1 MNKRDLKRFQ
11 AMLEAERDKLMK
23 MAREATQEK
32 IGTDI
37 DDLKDDIDLA
47 SSELDQSMVYRFR
60 DRERNLLK
68 KIEKALQ
75 KIEDGTY
82 GVCENCEELIG
93 LKRLE
98 ARPVT
103 ELCIDCKEEQEK
115 REY

>member
-1 MNKRDLKRFQ
+1 MNKRELKRFKLL
-11 AMLEAERDKLMK
+11 LENEREKLIK
-23 MAREATQEK
+23 MARGATQERM
-32 IGTDI
+32 GTDI
-37 DDLKDDIDLA
+37 DDLKDDMDLA

-82 GVCENCEELIG
+82 GICEICEEPITA
-93 LKRLE
+93 KRLE

-103 ELCIDCKEEQEK
+103 ELCINCKEEQEK

>member
-1 MNKRDLKRFQ
+1 MNKRDLKKFKEL
-11 AMLEAERDKLMK
+11 LEEEREKLIK
-23 MAREATQEK
+23 MARETTQDR

-75 KIEDGTY
+75 KIEEGTY
-82 GVCENCEELIG
+82 GTCEICEEPISI
-93 LKRLE
+93 KRLE

-103 ELCIDCKEEQEK
+103 ELCINCKEDQEK